1 MGVSPAV
8 QLRLEEIM
16 PSIKG
21 IPVAPGLALGK
32 VHIIRAKPG
41 TVALWS
47 IPEGAVEDEI
57 ARLAAAMD
65 AARDQLTRQQEIVRR
80 NGSEQDA
87 GIFAVHRAI
96 LDDPGAQSQVE
107 QRLREDR
114 VNAEWAVQALI
125 DSLHEQLSGLEGDS
139 VRRYADDLSEPWVI
153 VRDLLGAQD
162 AEEVSAS
169 QEKVVIAAAD
179 LTPQVVT
186 FLERDRILAVLTEA
200 GGRFS
205 HGAVLA
211 RSFGIPCVVALP
223 NLMARLEQDME
234 VLVDGDGGM
243 VTLRPDREVVDDFLE
258 RQRQRI
264 ARQGVLATVSSLPS
278 ITPDGHPF
286 GVHVNLES
294 IRDLDTFDVEICDGV
309 GLLRTEFLYMER
321 SQFPTEEDQYRL
333 YRRMVDAMGGRP
345 VVIRILDIGGDKQ
358 LPYLQMP
365 AENNPALG
373 WRGIRVMIEWQDLLR
388 VQLRAA
394 LRATAHGEVRLLLPM
409 IGSVEQ
415 IKRVSDILRQVREQL
430 VSQGYEI
437 SQRVM
442 LGVMIEIP
450 AAVWVLPEILQ
461 RVDFISV
468 GTNDLVQYLLAVDR
482 DNSRVSELY
491 DPFHPA
497 VVRVLSDIARTC
509 QEAGVPSSVCGE
521 LAGDQAAALS
531 LMGMGYTS
539 ISAAPN
545 FLPEIRYAVRST
557 PLPEARKLAQD
568 LVEAKTSKGVRQ
580 RLSQERRRLHN
591 AVQGSTKA

>member
-1 MGVSPAV
+1 
-8 QLRLEEIM
+8 M
-16 PSIKG
+16 PSVKG

-32 VHIIRAKPG
+32 VHIIRARPG
-41 TVALWS
+41 TVPLWS
-47 IPEGAVEDEI
+47 IPEDAVEDEI
-57 ARLAAAMD
+57 LRLAAALD
-65 AARDQLTRQQEIVRR
+65 AAREQLNRQQEIVRR
-80 NGSEQDA
+80 GGGEQEA
-87 GIFAVHRAI
+87 GIFGVHLAI
-96 LDDPGAQSQVE
+96 LDDPSAVSQVE

-114 VNAEWAVQALI
+114 VNAEWAVQSLI
-125 DSLHEQLSGLEGDS
+125 DTMHQQLSGLEGDS

-153 VRDLLGAQD
+153 VRDLLGARD

-169 QEKVVIAAAD
+169 QEKVVLAAAD

-186 FLERDRILAVLTEA
+186 FLERDRILAVLTET

-211 RSFGIPCVVALP
+211 RSFGLPTVVALP

-234 VLVDGDGGM
+234 VLVDGDGGL
-243 VTLRPDREVVDDFLE
+243 VTLRPDREAVDDFLE
-258 RQRQRI
+258 RKRQKK
-264 ARQGVLATVSSLPS
+264 ARQGALAATSGLPS
-278 ITPDGHPF
+278 VTPDGHPF
-286 GVHVNLES
+286 GVFVNLES
-294 IRDLDTFDVEICDGV
+294 VRDIDTFDVETCDGV

-345 VVIRILDIGGDKQ
+345 VVLRILDIGGDKQ
-358 LPYLQMP
+358 LPYLKMP
-365 AENNPALG
+365 SENNPALG
-373 WRGIRVMIEWQDLLR
+373 WRGIRVMVEWQDLLR

-394 LRATAHGEVRLLLPM
+394 LRATAHGEVRILLPM
-409 IGSVEQ
+409 ISSVEQ
-415 IKRVSDILRQVREQL
+415 IRRVAEILGQVREQL
-430 VSQGYEI
+430 VAQGYEI

-442 LGVMIEIP
+442 LGVMIEVP
-450 AAVWVLPEILQ
+450 SAVWVLPEILE

-497 VVRVLSDIARTC
+497 VVRVLSRIARVC
-509 QEAGVPSSVCGE
+509 SEAEVPCAVCGE
-521 LAGDQAAALS
+521 LASDQAAALS
-531 LMGMGYTS
+531 LLGMGFTS

-545 FLPEIRYAVRST
+545 FLPEIRYAVRTT
-557 PLPEARKLAQD
+557 PIAQARQLAQD

-580 RLSQERRRLHN
+580 RLAQERRRLHG
-591 AVQGSTKA
+591 AVRGGSASAEGSP

>member
-1 MGVSPAV
+1 
-8 QLRLEEIM
+8 M

-41 TVALWS
+41 TVAQWS
-47 IPEGAVEDEI
+47 IPEDAVDAEV
-57 ARLAAAMD
+57 ARLGAALD
-65 AARDQLTRQQEIVRR
+65 AARELLNRQREIVLR
-80 NGSEQDA
+80 GGGEQEA
-87 GIFAVHRAI
+87 GIFAVHLAI
-96 LDDPGAQSQVE
+96 LDDPSAVSQVE
-107 QRLREDR
+107 KRLREDR
-114 VNAEWAVQALI
+114 VNAEWAVQALV
-125 DSLHEQLSGLEGDS
+125 DSLYQQFKGLEGDS
-139 VRRYADDLSEPWVI
+139 VRRYAEDLTEPWVM
-153 VRDLLGAQD
+153 VRDLLGARD

-169 QEKVVIAAAD
+169 EEMVVLAAAD

-186 FLERDRILAVLTEA
+186 FIERNRILAVLTET

-211 RSFGIPCVVALP
+211 RSFGFPTVVALP

-234 VLVDGDGGM
+234 VLVDGDRAL
-243 VTLRPDREVVDDFLE
+243 VTLRPDQDAVDEFIE
-258 RQRQRI
+258 GQRQKI
-264 ARQGVLATVSSLPS
+264 ARQGVLATVSGMPS
-278 ITPDGHPF
+278 VTPDGHPL

-294 IRDLDTFDVEICDGV
+294 VRDIEAFDVKICDGV

-321 SQFPTEEDQYRL
+321 TQFPTEEDQYRL
-333 YRRMVDAMGGRP
+333 YRRVVDAMDGRP
-345 VVIRILDIGGDKQ
+345 VVLRVLDIGGDKQ

-365 AENNPALG
+365 KENNPALG
-373 WRGIRVMIEWQDLLR
+373 WRGIRVMVEWQDLLR

-394 LRATAHGEVRLLLPM
+394 LRATAHGEVRILLPM
-409 IGSVEQ
+409 ISSVEQ
-415 IKRVSDILRQVREQL
+415 IKRVAEIMNRVREQL

-442 LGVMIEIP
+442 LGVMIEVP
-450 AAVWVLPEILQ
+450 SAVWVLPEILQ
-461 RVDFISV
+461 LVDFVSV

-497 VVRVLSDIARTC
+497 VVRVLSRIGSVCA
-509 QEAGVPSSVCGE
+509 EAGVPSSVCGE
-521 LAGDQAAALS
+521 LASDQAAALS
-531 LMGMGYTS
+531 LMGMGFTS

-545 FLPEIRYAVRST
+545 FLPEIRYAVRTT
-557 PLPEARKLAQD
+557 PIAQARQLAQD

-580 RLSQERRRLHN
+580 RLAQERRRLYQ
-591 AVQGSTKA
+591 AVKGGDTPAEGAS